1 MIKIQ
6 LEIAVAAIV
15 LFILI
20 IISLKKNSFS
30 IKSSVAWLLLPII
43 CLIVAIFPEPLAALA
58 SWLGFETLSNF
69 IFLVMIGSLII
80 LCFFLTVTISHQQSK
95 ITKLIQEVSLLKKES
110 TIKNGKH
117 DKTSKN

>member
-1 MIKIQ
+1 M
-6 LEIAVAAIV
+6 AVAAIV